1 MDRGPLPAR
10 FILFDYGN
18 TLVPYGRREA
28 AAVDRVV
35 AEAVASR
42 VPGLDPAAFV
52 ARASRVKDDLIRG
65 ARESGREVTNGE
77 YCRALA
83 SAAGLGAVPESLA
96 RELEERVGE
105 AFVRVLRLP
114 PDTLPVLDALGGSH
128 RLGLVSNYYLPGP
141 LRRSLDRFG
150 ISPRLG
156 AAVVSGEVGWVKPR
170 PEPFL
175 EALRLLG
182 AGPEECIFVGDN
194 LHADVGGAAA
204 LGMRTV
210 HVREWLEDA
219 LDADRADEGA
229 GPRPDR
235 VVDRLADLPGAVA
248 SLAAR

>member
-1 MDRGPLPAR
+1 
-10 FILFDYGN
+10 
-18 TLVPYGRREA
+18 
-28 AAVDRVV
+28 
-35 AEAVASR
+35 
-42 VPGLDPAAFV
+42 
-52 ARASRVKDDLIRG
+52 VKDGLLRG
-65 ARESGREVTNGE
+65 ARESGREVTNAE
-77 YCRALA
+77 YCRALS
-83 SAAGLGAVPESLA
+83 SAAGLAEEPEGLA

-114 PDTLPVLDALGGSH
+114 PDTLPVLDALAGRH

-156 AAVVSGEVGWVKPR
+156 AAVVSAEVGWVKPR

-175 EALRLLG
+175 AALRLLG
-182 AGPEECIFVGDN
+182 AEPGECVFVGDN

-210 HVREWLEDA
+210 HVREWLEGA
-219 LDADRADEGA
+219 LEADRAD

-248 SLAAR
+248 SLADR

>member
-1 MDRGPLPAR
+1 VDRGRPAR

-35 AEAVASR
+35 AESVSRR
-42 VPGLDPAAFV
+42 VPGLDPDAFAAT
-52 ARASRVKDDLIRG
+52 AARVKDGLVRG
-65 ARESGREVTNGE
+65 ARLSGREVTNGE

-83 SAAGLGAVPESLA
+83 SAAGLPGEPAGLA
-96 RELEERVGE
+96 GELEERVGE

-114 PDTLPVLDALGGSH
+114 PDTLPVLDALAGSH

-156 AAVVSGEVGWVKPR
+156 AAVVSAEVGWVKPR

-175 EALRLLG
+175 AALRLLG
-182 AGPEECIFVGDN
+182 AEPAECIFVGDN
-194 LHADVGGAAA
+194 LDADVGGAAA

-210 HVREWLEDA
+210 HVREWLEGA
-219 LDADRADEGA
+219 LDHDRAD

-235 VVDRLADLPGAVA
+235 VVGRLADLPEAVA
-248 SLAAR
+248 SLGDR

>member
-1 MDRGPLPAR
+1 VERGRTAR

-35 AEAVASR
+35 AESVARR
-42 VPGLDPAAFV
+42 VPGLDPATFA
-52 ARASRVKDDLIRG
+52 AAASRVRDGLIRG

-83 SAAGLGAVPESLA
+83 SAAGMDAEPEGLA
-96 RELEERVGE
+96 GELEERVGE

-114 PDTLPVLDALGGSH
+114 PDTLPVLDALAGGH
-128 RLGLVSNYYLPGP
+128 RLGLVSNYYLPAP

-150 ISPRLG
+150 ITPRLG

-175 EALRLLG
+175 EALRILG
-182 AGPEECIFVGDN
+182 AAPGECIFVGDN
-194 LHADVGGAAA
+194 LHADVGGASS
-204 LGMRTV
+204 LGMLTI
-210 HVREWLEDA
+210 HVTEWLDEA
-219 LDADRADEGA
+219 LDADRADAAA

-235 VVDRLADLPGAVA
+235 VVGRFADLPGAVA
-248 SLAAR
+248 SLAGR

>member
-1 MDRGPLPAR
+1 MVRGRTAR
-10 FILFDYGN
+10 FILLDYGN

-35 AEAVASR
+35 AESVARR
-42 VPGLDPAAFV
+42 VPGLDPEAFAA
-52 ARASRVKDDLIRG
+52 AASRVKDGLIRG

-83 SAAGLGAVPESLA
+83 AAAGLSAEPEGLA
-96 RELEERVGE
+96 SELEERVGE

-114 PDTLPVLDALGGSH
+114 PDTLPVLDALAERH
-128 RLGLVSNYYLPGP
+128 RLGLVSNYYLPAP

-150 ISPRLG
+150 IAPRLG
-156 AAVVSGEVGWVKPR
+156 ATVVSAEVGWVKPR

-182 AGPEECIFVGDN
+182 APPEECVFVGDN

-210 HVREWLEDA
+210 HVREWLDGA
-219 LDADRADEGA
+219 LDADRVDAED

-235 VVDRLADLPGAVA
+235 VVDRLADLPAAVA
-248 SLAAR
+248 SMADR